1 MSFKIYFEKEIKNFW
16 IVKNNIVYVLRN
28 NEIDNLVN
36 YFINYEETSKSNH
49 IEDFFDFEEIEFDEN
64 DIILNLEEK
73 ENLKS
78 FENALHGESNEDGF
92 LIKDSYIK
100 QVTEYDT
107 QQYIKTLILE
117 KLIEKNQN
125 FDILDKD
132 FIKDVLNTYKNSL
145 ELE

>member
-1 MSFKIYFEKEIKNFW
+1 MSSKIYFEKEINNFW
-16 IVKNNIVYVLRN
+16 IVKDNVVYVLRN
-28 NEIDNLVN
+28 NEIDNLIN
-36 YFINYEETSKSNH
+36 YFINHKETSKLNH
-49 IEDFFDFEEIEFDEN
+49 IEDFFDFENFEFDEE

-73 ENLKS
+73 EDLKS
-78 FENALHGESNEDGF
+78 FENALYGESNEDGF

-117 KLIEKNQN
+117 KLIEKNQS
-125 FDILDKD
+125 FDILDKG

>member
-1 MSFKIYFEKEIKNFW
+1 MEIYFEKEIKNFW
-16 IVKNNIVYVLRN
+16 IVKDNIVYVLRN

-36 YFINYEETSKSNH
+36 YFINHKETSKLNH
-49 IEDFFDFEEIEFDEN
+49 IEDFFNFEEIEFDEN
-64 DIILNLEEK
+64 DIILNLEKK
-73 ENLKS
+73 EDLKS

-92 LIKDSYIK
+92 LIKDYYIK

-107 QQYIKTLILE
+107 QQYIKTLIFG
-117 KLIEKNQN
+117 KLIEKNQS
-125 FDILDKD
+125 FDILDKG